1 MHACCVF
8 NSFMCFVTQSK
19 IDSIITPLESI
30 VCMVAVLAHD
40 IGHPG
45 VTNRY
50 LIASKNELALR
61 YNDISVLENMHCALV
76 YTLLNDPNCN
86 IFLHLKSSEWTNCR
100 KLLIE
105 LIMFTDM
112 SKHFELISRFRMRS
126 CSLHDLNEEIF
137 EDRNLVL
144 CIALKCA
151 DLGHSAKTFS
161 LHEKWTFLVSE
172 EFFLQGDLEKRS
184 GLPVSIYC
192 DRDSTDINKSQSG
205 FLRNVCVPLY
215 EIFGLYVK
223 SEFFEKF
230 CLEQLQKNL
239 ATWDERSKERI
250 GSVLR
255 LKEEREEFLTKVL
268 TIKS

>member
-1 MHACCVF
+1 
-8 NSFMCFVTQSK
+8 MCFITK
-19 IDSIITPLESI
+19 THLDSMLTPLESI

-86 IFLHLKSSEWTNCR
+86 IFSHLKSSEWTNCR

-105 LIMFTDM
+105 LIMTTDM
-112 SKHFELISRFRMRS
+112 SKHFELLSRFRMRT

-137 EDRNLVL
+137 EDRNLAL
-144 CIALKCA
+144 CVALKCA
-151 DLGHSAKTFS
+151 DLGHSAKTFVI
-161 LHEKWTFLVSE
+161 HEKWTQLVCE
-172 EFFLQGDLEKRS
+172 EFFLQGDLEKEN

-192 DRDSTDINKSQSG
+192 DRDCSDISKSQTG
-205 FLRNVCVPLY
+205 FIRNVCVPLF
-215 EIFGLYVK
+215 EVFGLYCK
-223 SEFFEKF
+223 SDFIDKY
-230 CLEQLQKNL
+230 CLDQLQKNL
-239 ATWDERSKERI
+239 SIWDERSKEKG
-250 GSVLR
+250 GSLVR
-255 LKEEREEFLTKVL
+255 LKDDKEEFLAKVFV
-268 TIKS
+268 IKH